1 MFEKAIREKFR
12 FPSNRGELT
21 VENLF
26 DLPLQSKSGFDL
38 DNVAKELNATLKQMG
53 EESFVSTNT
62 PGRTL
67 VEAKLELV
75 KYVIKTRLDENA
87 AKQDAAR
94 RASEIEK
101 LESLLERKQDEA
113 LLTLT
118 PEQIKE
124 KLATLRS

>member
-1 MFEKAIREKFR
+1 MFEKAAREKFR
-12 FPSNRGELT
+12 FPSVRGELT

-26 DLPLQSKSGFDL
+26 DLPLQAKSGFDL
-38 DNVAKELNATLKQMG
+38 DSVAKELNSTLKQMG

-67 VEAKLELV
+67 VEEKLEIV
-75 KYVIKTRLDENA
+75 KHVIKTRLDEAAAKQNA
-87 AKQDAAR
+87 AK

-113 LLTLT
+113 LLSLT
-118 PEQIKE
+118 PEQIQE
-124 KLATLRS
+124 KLATLRG

>member
-1 MFEKAIREKFR
+1 MFEKAAREKFR
-12 FPSNRGELT
+12 FPSVRGELT

-26 DLPLQSKSGFDL
+26 DLPLQAKSGFDL

-67 VEAKLELV
+67 VEEKLEIV
-75 KYVIKTRLDENA
+75 KHVIKTRLDENA
-87 AKQDAAR
+87 AKQNAAK

-101 LESLLERKQDEA
+101 LEALLERKQDEA
-113 LLTLT
+113 LLALT
-118 PEQIKE
+118 PEQIQE
-124 KLATLRS
+124 KLATLRG

>member
-1 MFEKAIREKFR
+1 MFEKTAREKFR
-12 FPSNRGELT
+12 FPSVRGELT

-26 DLPLQSKSGFDL
+26 DLPLQAKSGFDL
-38 DNVAKELNATLKQMG
+38 DSVAKELNAMLKQMG

-67 VEAKLELV
+67 VEEKLEIV
-75 KYVIKTRLDENA
+75 KHIIKTRLDENA
-87 AKQDAAR
+87 AKQNAAK

-101 LESLLERKQDEA
+101 LESLLERKNDEA
-113 LLTLT
+113 LLSLT

-124 KLATLRS
+124 KLATLRG